1 MNKTFENLPDSKQDR
16 ITRAAVEEFGRAGY
30 TAASINAIV
39 SRLGIAKGSIFQYF
53 GDKKGLFLFVFGQ
66 ATNMVKDYLRTVRD
80 ETADQDLFTR
90 LEATLVAGLMFLDRH
105 PQMYRLYIKILFED
119 DLPFRDEI
127 MGSLRRY
134 SFKYLRGLLSDA
146 RDRGEVAP
154 DLDLDQ
160 AAFLLDA
167 IMDRFLQTR
176 TLPHLD
182 AGLGLSG
189 GPPDE
194 ARRWISGVV
203 GLLRRGLAVPIQE
216 REKGEA

>member
-1 MNKTFENLPDSKQDR
+1 MNRTFENLPDAKRDR

-30 TAASINAIV
+30 AAASINAIV

-66 ATNMVKDYLRTVRD
+66 ATDMVKDYLRTVRE

-105 PQMYRLYIKILFED
+105 PQMYRLYIKMLFED
-119 DLPFRDEI
+119 ALPFRDEI

-146 RDRGEVAP
+146 RDRGETPP

-189 GPPDE
+189 GSGEE

-203 GLLRRGLAVPIQE
+203 GLLRRGLGAST
-216 REKGEA
+216 REGGA